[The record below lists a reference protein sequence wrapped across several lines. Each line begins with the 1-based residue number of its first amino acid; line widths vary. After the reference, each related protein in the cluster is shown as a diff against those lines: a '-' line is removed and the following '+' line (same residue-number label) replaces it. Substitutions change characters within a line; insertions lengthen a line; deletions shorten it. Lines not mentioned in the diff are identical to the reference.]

1 MSLGKNKKNFSKGRK
16 GAKKKVGERFL
27 KKEWWNIK
35 APGMFA
41 KRMFTYSPVNQ
52 TVGKKLASDSMKGR
66 VFEANLGDLNQGFE
80 SNKKVKLIV
89 EDADGK
95 SRIAM
100 TNFYG
105 LECTRDYLCSLIR
118 KWHTLID
125 TFVDC
130 KTNDGFL
137 MRFFIVAFT
146 SKYEYTQK
154 KATCYANRSQVKQMR
169 AIMTKIITKVCKAS
183 TLKELVN
190 KVLGNELTD
199 GIVQLL
205 AGAGELRDG
214 MHEFDAEG
222 IEKLAALYHDDVQT
236 LIERLKAIRAL
247 SEEYRAFD
255 TQGQA
260 DGSVRFII
268 RTDSIEK

>member
-35 APGMFA
+35 APGMFM
-41 KRMFTYSPVNQ
+41 KRMFTQSPVNQ
-52 TVGKKLASDSMKGR
+52 TVGKKLASEMMKGR
-66 VFEANLGDLNQGFE
+66 VFEANLGDLNTGYKAD
-80 SNKKVKLIV
+80 KKIKLIV

-95 SRIAM
+95 SRIAL

-125 TFVDC
+125 LFVDC
-130 KTNDGFL
+130 KTSDGFL
-137 MRFFIVAFT
+137 MRFFVVAFT
-146 SKYEYTQK
+146 ANEYKQK

-183 TLKELVN
+183 TLKDLVG
-190 KVLGNELTD
+190 KVLGEELTNEMAQKCKHIFPLENITIRKVKSIKRPRVD
-199 GIVQLL
+199 MTQLSAIQSETTIAGVQIPKN
-205 AGAGELRDG
+205 E
-214 MHEFDAEG
+214 
-222 IEKLAALYHDDVQT
+222 EKEAK
-236 LIERLKAIRAL
+236 E
-247 SEEYRAFD
+247 
-255 TQGQA
+255 
-260 DGSVRFII
+260 
-268 RTDSIEK
+268 

>member
-35 APGMFA
+35 APGMFM

-52 TVGKKLASDSMKGR
+52 TVGKKLASESMKGR
-66 VFEANLGDLNQGFE
+66 VYEANLGDLNTGYE
-80 SNKKVKLIV
+80 ANKKIKLIV

-95 SRIAM
+95 SKIAL

-125 TFVDC
+125 LFVDC
-130 KTNDGFL
+130 KTSDGFL
-137 MRFFIVAFT
+137 MRFFVVAFT
-146 SKYEYTQK
+146 SKYGYTQK

-169 AIMTKIITKVCKAS
+169 AIMTKILTRVCKAS
-183 TLKELVN
+183 TLKDLVS
-190 KVLGNELTD
+190 KILGKELTD
-199 GIVQLL
+199 EMAAKCKHIFPLENITIRKVKSIKRPRVDMTQLNAMQAETTPAGILL
-205 AGAGELRDG
+205 PSKE
-214 MHEFDAEG
+214 
-222 IEKLAALYHDDVQT
+222 EKEAAK
-236 LIERLKAIRAL
+236 E
-247 SEEYRAFD
+247 
-255 TQGQA
+255 
-260 DGSVRFII
+260 
-268 RTDSIEK
+268 

>member
-35 APGMFA
+35 APGMFK
-41 KRMFTYSPVNQ
+41 KRMFTQSPVNQ
-52 TVGKKLASDSMKGR
+52 TVGKKLASESMKGR
-66 VFEANLGDLNQGFE
+66 VFEVNLGDLNHGYE
-80 SNKKVKLIV
+80 TNKKIKLIV

-95 SRIAM
+95 SKIAL

-146 SKYEYTQK
+146 SNYWYTQK
-154 KATCYANRSQVKQMR
+154 KATCYANGSQVKQMR
-169 AIMTKIITKVCKAS
+169 AIMTKIITRECKAS
-183 TLKELVN
+183 SLKDLVG
-190 KVLGNELTD
+190 KVLGKEITD
-199 GIVQLL
+199 EMIKKCKHIFPLENVTIRKVKSIKRPRIDLNQLAAMQTESQLAGVQLPSK
-205 AGAGELRDG
+205 E
-214 MHEFDAEG
+214 
-222 IEKLAALYHDDVQT
+222 EKEAK
-236 LIERLKAIRAL
+236 E
-247 SEEYRAFD
+247 
-255 TQGQA
+255 
-260 DGSVRFII
+260 
-268 RTDSIEK
+268 

>member
-35 APGMFA
+35 APGMFM

-66 VFEANLGDLNQGFE
+66 VFEANLGDLNVGYEF
-80 SNKKVKLIV
+80 NKKIKLIV

-95 SRIAM
+95 SKLAL

-125 TFVDC
+125 LFVDC
-130 KTNDGFL
+130 KTSDGFL
-137 MRFFIVAFT
+137 MRFFVVAFT
-146 SKYEYTQK
+146 SKYNYTQK
-154 KATCYANRSQVKQMR
+154 KATCYANRSQVRQMR
-169 AIMTKIITKVCKAS
+169 AIMTKIITRVCKAS
-183 TLKELVN
+183 TLKELVG
-190 KVLGNELTD
+190 KVLGNELPEEMIQKCKHIFPLENVTIRKVKSIKRPRVD
-199 GIVQLL
+199 MAQLNAMQTETTP
-205 AGAGELRDG
+205 AGVELRAK
-214 MHEFDAEG
+214 EEAEAK
-222 IEKLAALYHDDVQT
+222 E
-236 LIERLKAIRAL
+236 
-247 SEEYRAFD
+247 
-255 TQGQA
+255 
-260 DGSVRFII
+260 
-268 RTDSIEK
+268 

>member
-1 MSLGKNKKNFSKGRK
+1 MGKNKKNFSKGRK

-52 TVGKKLASDSMKGR
+52 TVGKKLSSDSMKGR

-95 SRIAM
+95 SRIAL

-146 SKYEYTQK
+146 SKLHK
-154 KATCYANRSQVKQMR
+154 KKLPAMQ
-169 AIMTKIITKVCKAS
+169 
-183 TLKELVN
+183 
-190 KVLGNELTD
+190 
-199 GIVQLL
+199 IV
-205 AGAGELRDG
+205 
-214 MHEFDAEG
+214 H
-222 IEKLAALYHDDVQT
+222 K
-236 LIERLKAIRAL
+236 
-247 SEEYRAFD
+247 
-255 TQGQA
+255 
-260 DGSVRFII
+260 
-268 RTDSIEK
+268 

>member
-35 APGMFA
+35 APGMFM

-52 TVGKKLASDSMKGR
+52 TVGKKLASESMKGR
-66 VFEANLGDLNQGFE
+66 VYEANLGDLNTGYE
-80 SNKKVKLIV
+80 ANKKIKLIV

-95 SRIAM
+95 SKIAL

-125 TFVDC
+125 LFVDC
-130 KTNDGFL
+130 KTSDGFL
-137 MRFFIVAFT
+137 MRFFVVAFT
-146 SKYEYTQK
+146 SKYGYTQK

-169 AIMTKIITKVCKAS
+169 AIMTKILTRVCKAS
-183 TLKELVN
+183 TLKDLVS
-190 KVLGNELTD
+190 KILGKELTD
-199 GIVQLL
+199 EMAAKCKHIFPLENITIRKVKSIKRPRVDMTQLNAMQAETAPAGILL
-205 AGAGELRDG
+205 PTKE
-214 MHEFDAEG
+214 
-222 IEKLAALYHDDVQT
+222 EKEAK
-236 LIERLKAIRAL
+236 E
-247 SEEYRAFD
+247 
-255 TQGQA
+255 
-260 DGSVRFII
+260 
-268 RTDSIEK
+268 

>member
-35 APGMFA
+35 APGMFM
-41 KRMFTYSPVNQ
+41 KRMFTQSPVNQ
-52 TVGKKLASDSMKGR
+52 TVGKKLASECMKGR
-66 VFEANLGDLNQGFE
+66 VFEANLGDLNTGYKAD
-80 SNKKVKLIV
+80 KKIKLIV

-95 SRIAM
+95 SRIAL

-125 TFVDC
+125 LFVDC
-130 KTNDGFL
+130 KTSDGFL
-137 MRFFIVAFT
+137 MRFFVVAFT
-146 SKYEYTQK
+146 ANEYKQK

-183 TLKELVN
+183 TLKDLVG
-190 KVLGNELTD
+190 KVLGEELTNEMAQKCKHIFPLENITIRKVKSIKRPRVD
-199 GIVQLL
+199 MTQLSAIQSETTIAGVQIPKN
-205 AGAGELRDG
+205 E
-214 MHEFDAEG
+214 
-222 IEKLAALYHDDVQT
+222 EKEAK
-236 LIERLKAIRAL
+236 E
-247 SEEYRAFD
+247 
-255 TQGQA
+255 
-260 DGSVRFII
+260 
-268 RTDSIEK
+268 

>member
-1 MSLGKNKKNFSKGRK
+1 M
-16 GAKKKVGERFL
+16 V
-27 KKEWWNIK
+27 IK

-66 VFEANLGDLNQGFE
+66 VFRYLGDLNQGFE
-80 SNKKVKLIV
+80 SNKKVKLIA
-89 EDADGK
+89 EDADWK
-95 SRIAM
+95 SKIAL

-118 KWHTLID
+118 KRHTLID

-154 KATCYANRSQVKQMR
+154 KN
-169 AIMTKIITKVCKAS
+169 
-183 TLKELVN
+183 
-190 KVLGNELTD
+190 
-199 GIVQLL
+199 LL
-205 AGAGELRDG
+205 CQS
-214 MHEFDAEG
+214 F
-222 IEKLAALYHDDVQT
+222 T
-236 LIERLKAIRAL
+236 
-247 SEEYRAFD
+247 S
-255 TQGQA
+255 
-260 DGSVRFII
+260 
-268 RTDSIEK
+268 

>member
-35 APGMFA
+35 APGMFM
-41 KRMFTYSPVNQ
+41 KRMFTQSPVNQ

-66 VFEANLGDLNQGFE
+66 VFESNLGDLNPGME

-95 SRIAM
+95 SRIAL

-125 TFVDC
+125 LFVDC
-130 KTNDGFL
+130 KTSDGFL
-137 MRFFIVAFT
+137 MRFFVVAFT
-146 SKYEYTQK
+146 ANEYKQK

-183 TLKELVN
+183 TLKDLVG
-190 KVLGNELTD
+190 KVLGEELTNEMAQKCKHIFPLENITIRKVKSIKRPRVD
-199 GIVQLL
+199 MTQLSAIQSETTIAGVQIPKN
-205 AGAGELRDG
+205 E
-214 MHEFDAEG
+214 
-222 IEKLAALYHDDVQT
+222 EKEAK
-236 LIERLKAIRAL
+236 E
-247 SEEYRAFD
+247 
-255 TQGQA
+255 
-260 DGSVRFII
+260 
-268 RTDSIEK
+268 

>member
-35 APGMFA
+35 APGMFM

-52 TVGKKLASDSMKGR
+52 TVGKKLASESMKGR
-66 VFEANLGDLNQGFE
+66 VYEANLGDLNTGYE
-80 SNKKVKLIV
+80 ANKKIKLIV

-95 SRIAM
+95 SKIAL

-125 TFVDC
+125 LFVDC
-130 KTNDGFL
+130 KTSDGFL
-137 MRFFIVAFT
+137 MRFFVVAFT
-146 SKYEYTQK
+146 SKYGYTQK

-169 AIMTKIITKVCKAS
+169 AIMTKILTRVCKAS
-183 TLKELVN
+183 TLKDLVS
-190 KVLGNELTD
+190 KILGKELTD
-199 GIVQLL
+199 EMAAKCKHIFPLENITIRKVKSIKRPRVDMTQLNAMQAETAPAGILL
-205 AGAGELRDG
+205 PSKE
-214 MHEFDAEG
+214 
-222 IEKLAALYHDDVQT
+222 EKEAAK
-236 LIERLKAIRAL
+236 E
-247 SEEYRAFD
+247 
-255 TQGQA
+255 
-260 DGSVRFII
+260 
-268 RTDSIEK
+268 

>member
-35 APGMFA
+35 APGMFQ
-41 KRMFTYSPVNQ
+41 KRFFTQSPVNQ
-52 TVGKKLASDSMKGR
+52 TVGKKLASENMKGR
-66 VFEANLGDLNQGFE
+66 VYEANLGDLNSGYE
-80 SNKKVKLIV
+80 THKKIKLIV

-95 SRIAM
+95 SKQGL

-137 MRFFIVAFT
+137 MRFFIIGFT
-146 SKYEYTQK
+146 SMYRSIKNPRKTILQK
-154 KATCYANRSQVKQMR
+154 KATCYANRSQVRQIR
-169 AIMTKIITKVCKAS
+169 AIITRIITKECKS
-183 TLKELVN
+183 SSMKELVN
-190 KVLGNELTD
+190 KVLGNDITTQMLQKCKPIFPLENITIRKVKSIKRPKID
-199 GIVQLL
+199 INQLNDMHNANIPL
-205 AGAGELRDG
+205 AGVKIA
-214 MHEFDAEG
+214 
-222 IEKLAALYHDDVQT
+222 KQ
-236 LIERLKAIRAL
+236 
-247 SEEYRAFD
+247 EEEQEAN
-255 TQGQA
+255 
-260 DGSVRFII
+260 
-268 RTDSIEK
+268 

>member
-35 APGMFA
+35 APGMFM

-52 TVGKKLASDSMKGR
+52 TVGKKLASESMKGR
-66 VFEANLGDLNQGFE
+66 VYEANLGDLNDGYE
-80 SNKKVKLIV
+80 ANKKIKLIV

-95 SRIAM
+95 SKIAL

-125 TFVDC
+125 LFVDC

-137 MRFFIVAFT
+137 MRFFVVAFT
-146 SKYEYTQK
+146 SKYGYTQK

-169 AIMTKIITKVCKAS
+169 AIMTKIITRVCKAS
-183 TLKELVN
+183 SLKDLVG
-190 KVLGNELTD
+190 KVLGKELTD
-199 GIVQLL
+199 EMAQKCKHIFPLENITIRKVKSIKRPRVDMNQLSAIQSDAPIAGIQIPKN
-205 AGAGELRDG
+205 E
-214 MHEFDAEG
+214 E
-222 IEKLAALYHDDVQT
+222 EKEA
-236 LIERLKAIRAL
+236 
-247 SEEYRAFD
+247 
-255 TQGQA
+255 
-260 DGSVRFII
+260 
-268 RTDSIEK
+268 